1 MKALRLVNRCESHQP
16 GDIAVSLITN
26 RLLTDVSWTKSERK
40 KDKPVKKQRQKGVN
54 CEKKTGE
61 NRGNHRKKGENIGK
75 QRKT

>member
-54 CEKKTGE
+54 CEKKTVKTG
-61 NRGNHRKKGENIGK
+61 GIIGK
-75 QRKT
+75 KEKT

>member
-1 MKALRLVNRCESHQP
+1 MKAVRLVNRCESHQP

-40 KDKPVKKQRQKGVN
+40 KHKPVKKQRKNGRLIV
-54 CEKKTGE
+54 KKTVKTGGIIE
-61 NRGNHRKKGENIGK
+61 KKGENIGK